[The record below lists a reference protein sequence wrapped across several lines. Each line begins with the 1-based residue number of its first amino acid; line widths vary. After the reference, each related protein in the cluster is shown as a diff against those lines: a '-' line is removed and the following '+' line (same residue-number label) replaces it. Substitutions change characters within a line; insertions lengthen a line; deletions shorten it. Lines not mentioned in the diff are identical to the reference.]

1 MKTSFRLALLAGLA
15 LLTAAGCSKG
25 GNTRAATPDE
35 CLKAFDAAMRAGE
48 FDKAAGL
55 FAYDKIGEQTNPDW
69 SGFAAS
75 QRQLII
81 GKMHEQE
88 VQTLRGFQ
96 ATYVRG
102 GYQLQAA
109 TVQGDQASADL
120 AGARDTLPVKL
131 FSHNGNWLLVSVGS
145 LPAPTP
151 GS

>member
-1 MKTSFRLALLAGLA
+1 MKTYLCLALLAGA
-15 LLTAAGCSKG
+15 VLLGGAGCSKG
-25 GNTRAATPDE
+25 GGTHAATPDE

-81 GKMHEQE
+81 GKMREQE

-96 ATYVRG
+96 AAYTQG

-109 TVQGDQASADL
+109 AVQGDQASADL
-120 AGARDTLPVKL
+120 PGARDTLPIKL